1 MADTATTA
9 LRFRDQE
16 SGGND
21 GTWGT
26 LTDVNFALV
35 EEAISGV
42 LTKDISGSGTTT
54 LSTTNFVSDE
64 ARHMTLKLTGTLT
77 GISYVVLPNVE
88 KLYFIHNAT
97 GGEFTVY
104 VKTSSGDSVEIP
116 VGKDIIYVDGSNVIT
131 TLLGASLANIVSAVN
146 TGTLATLAANI
157 AAINGV
163 YANATNI
170 TTVSGINGNVT
181 SVANNSTN
189 INAVAGNKTNIDS
202 VAGNSSNINTVAC
215 VSSNVTSVAGI
226 SSNVTT
232 VAGISSAVSGVN
244 TIASH
249 VSAVNTDP
257 FKTNI
262 TNVSGNSSN
271 INAVAGNSSN
281 INTVAGISSNVTTVA
296 GISTDVSG
304 VNAIASDVTAVENIA
319 SNVTT
324 VAGIASN
331 VTAVA
336 GVASNVTT
344 VAGVA
349 SNVTTVAGIA
359 SNVTTVAG
367 MSGEVTNFALV
378 YHGAAGSDPSARSNS
393 SSNQVG
399 DLYFNSSDNRLEV
412 FTSSGWQAA
421 ALDSSA
427 FVTADADLT
436 AIGALSK
443 TDGNFIVGNGSTW
456 VAESGATART
466 SLGLGTIATQANDS
480 VNIDGGAIDG
490 TAIGANSATTIVGTT
505 ITANTSLLPDA
516 SGGADIGSAT
526 AEWGDIYIADDKQ
539 IKFGNDQDVTMEY
552 DEDGTDTLLITG
564 NTTLADGSYNL
575 NIASHDGTNGLALAG
590 TVVTT
595 TAAELNLIDGDTA
608 RGTTAVASG
617 DGLLVNDGGTMRM
630 TNVDTVS
637 TYFASHNV
645 GGSNIVTTGA
655 LDSGSITS
663 GFGAI
668 DNGTSGI
675 RTNTVTIETS
685 LLPDASGGADIGSA
699 TAEFGDIYIADD
711 KQIKF
716 GSDQD
721 VTMEYDEDGTDSLL
735 ISGGDVTI
743 ADDKKLYF
751 GTGQDVYLEYDEDG
765 TDKLI
770 IKGNTTF
777 LDGSYNFDI
786 ASHDGTNGL
795 ALGGTVVTSSATELN
810 KLDGISTTAT
820 ELGYVNGVTSAIQT
834 QLNTKASTGKA
845 IAMAMVFG

>member
-189 INAVAGNKTNIDS
+189 ITAVANNKTNID
-202 VAGNSSNINTVAC
+202 ALNTDPLKSNINTVAGL
-215 VSSNVTSVAGI
+215 SSEVGVLNGI
-226 SSNVTT
+226 SSAISTVSGIQANVST
-232 VAGISSAVSGVN
+232 VAGISSAVSTTATN
-244 TIASH
+244 A
-249 VSAVNTDP
+249 SAV
-257 FKTNI
+257 
-262 TNVSGNSSN
+262 
-271 INAVAGNSSN
+271 
-281 INTVAGISSNVTTVA
+281 
-296 GISTDVSG
+296 
-304 VNAIASDVTAVENIA
+304 TAF
-319 SNVTT
+319 S
-324 VAGIASN
+324 
-331 VTAVA
+331 
-336 GVASNVTT
+336 
-344 VAGVA
+344 
-349 SNVTTVAGIA
+349 
-359 SNVTTVAG
+359 
-367 MSGEVTNFALV
+367 LV
-378 YHGAAGSDPSARSNS
+378 YHGAASSDPSARSDS
-393 SSNQVG
+393 SSNQTG
-399 DLYFNSSDNRLEV
+399 DLYFNSSDNVLKIY
-412 FTSSGWQAA
+412 SGSAWQAA
-421 ALDSSA
+421 ALDSSG

-490 TAIGANSATTIVGTT
+490 TAIGANSASTIVGTT

-595 TAAELNLIDGDTA
+595 TAAELNLIDGATA

-699 TAEFGDIYIADD
+699 TAEFGDVYIADD

-751 GTGQDVYLEYDEDG
+751 GTNQDVYLEYDEDG

-777 LDGSYNFDI
+777 LDGSYDFDI

-795 ALGGTVVTSSATELN
+795 KLGGTIVSATAAQLNYTTVSSLGTTEASKAVTADANGVVTFDNGKIEESTAITSSSNAATINLRDGDNFTHTLSENVTYTFSNPAANGKVSAFTLKVTQDSSARTITWPN
-810 KLDGISTTAT
+810 SVDWGAGTAPT
-820 ELGYVNGVTSAIQT
+820 L
-834 QLNTKASTGKA
+834 STGNA
-845 IAMAMVFG
+845 AVDVFVFVTYDGGTIYYGFTAGQAMA